1 MAFWLRIIVYLG
13 VCLGVVFC
21 CYIPLFLLFP
31 ELIGNN
37 YPNLMND
44 QRYLITSQVAT
55 ALGISIGTYLMIVK
69 VENRRLTEYLLNVN
83 IISLLKGF
91 LLGIILMSFFS
102 SLMIVMGW
110 IQFNFNIFSFHLAT
124 SFILYFFVAVAEEI
138 LARGYILN
146 NLKDRF
152 NAPVALVVSSVIFGA
167 MHVGNDYFTWIGFAN
182 ISLSGFLMGQVA
194 LKSKSISA
202 AIGLHWSWNFFQGPV
217 FGFAVSGHKETG
229 IFKTDVLGNEIF
241 TGGNFGAEGSIIL
254 ISISIVFIAL
264 IYRFYENFPNSN
276 SKELR

>member
-13 VCLGVVFC
+13 VCLGIVFC
-21 CYIPLFLLFP
+21 CYIPMFLLFP

-69 VENRRLTEYLLNVN
+69 IENRRLTEYLLNVN

-91 LLGIILMSFFS
+91 LLGIVLMSLFS
-102 SLMIVMGW
+102 SLMIVVGW
-110 IQFNFNIFSFHLAT
+110 IQFNFNIFSFHLVT

-146 NLKDRF
+146 NLRHRF

-182 ISLSGFLMGQVA
+182 ISLSGFLMGLVA
-194 LKSKSISA
+194 LKSKSVSA

-217 FGFAVSGHKETG
+217 FGFAVSGHQELG
-229 IFKTDVLGNEIF
+229 ILKTNFGADKIF

-254 ISISIVFIAL
+254 TSISIVFIGL
-264 IYRFYENFPNSN
+264 VYRYYENSPNSN
-276 SKELR
+276 LKELA

>member
-1 MAFWLRIIVYLG
+1 MTFWVRLIVYLG
-13 VCLGVVFC
+13 VCLGIAVC
-21 CYIPLFLLFP
+21 CSIPLVILFP

-37 YPNLMND
+37 YSNLKNN
-44 QRYLITSQVAT
+44 QAYLITSQVAT

-69 VENRRLTEYLLNVN
+69 IENRRLTEYLLNVN

-91 LLGIILMSFFS
+91 LLGIVLMSFFS

-110 IQFNFNIFSFHLAT
+110 IQFNYNIFSFHLAT
-124 SFILYFFVAVAEEI
+124 SFILYFFVAVAEEV

-146 NLKDRF
+146 NLRQRF

-182 ISLSGFLMGQVA
+182 ISLSGFLMGLVA
-194 LKSKSISA
+194 LKSKSVSA

-217 FGFAVSGHKETG
+217 FGFAVSGHQELG
-229 IFKTDVLGNEIF
+229 ILKANFGADKIF
-241 TGGNFGAEGSIIL
+241 TGGYFGAEGSIVL
-254 ISISIVFIAL
+254 TSISIVFIGL
-264 IYRFYENFPNSN
+264 VYRFYENSPNSN
-276 SKELR
+276 SKELA